1 MTMMKYSG
9 TLIVVSDIEQSKTFY
24 QTLLGLQIETDLGAN
39 VTLTGGI
46 SLQTLETWR
55 KFIGKDETAFYNHA
69 MELYFETNDFDEFI
83 KKLPN
88 IKLVHP
94 PLEHSWGQRVVRF
107 YDPDGH
113 IIEVGENM
121 QKVTQRF
128 IDSGMTITQT
138 ATRMG
143 VPQDYINKTLQ
154 VNNPE
159 KNIQIQKMIADLT
172 AEQEKIT
179 QQLAELKTQGKE
191 KTARFKQLFTKKLS
205 NLTVLNMLQSYGLM

>member
-1 MTMMKYSG
+1 MMKYSG
-9 TLIVVSDIEQSKTFY
+9 TLIVVNDIEQSKAFY

-39 VTLTGGI
+39 VTLSGGI
-46 SLQTLETWR
+46 SLQTIETWR
-55 KFIGKDETAFYNHA
+55 KFIGKDETKFHNHT
-69 MELYFETNDFDEFI
+69 MELYFETDNLDEFI
-83 KKLPN
+83 KKLST

-128 IDSGMTITQT
+128 LDSGMTIAQT
-138 ATRMG
+138 AVRMN

-154 VNNPE
+154 VTNPE
-159 KNIQIQKMIADLT
+159 KNIQIQKMISDLT